1 MRNYLNKVLALLLV
15 VVVGLTLVA
24 CNDKN
29 DNPYNEN
36 VPYGDLTDTVYA
48 SYENL
53 KITEKE
59 LYDEMRSSG
68 YDYLLKMLEIEVLKA
83 AGFNLT
89 VAGNEEKLKSF
100 INSACFG
107 TDDAEEIEKIDA
119 RTKKQ
124 NVEKYVDSM
133 YVLGVNDI
141 AFNGENFDAVYSP
154 KALEFYLPELIKENY
169 AKSLINDENSKY
181 YYKNEFQKENGEDIL
196 DEDGNQIENICYISD
211 EDIEDR
217 YIYNKNKE
225 NYYTVVIVSF
235 STLANAQKAL
245 EGFDANSTTKTVA
258 EQFKEMYAAT
268 YTYRDADYTFTD
280 AELSK
285 FDSTLVSVVKKM
297 EAGDFLLNQEF
308 GNKIYHVFLEATKP
322 EAKFE
327 DATQDEKDAIVEE
340 LKDEAA
346 TSTFIS
352 NVVKDKVV
360 ATDITI
366 FDPVY
371 DALYSIEKEGHVRLE
386 KSKWTDSNKNLIAK
400 FGDNEITVRELFTK
414 LETELGVSTA
424 ADYFTNTTLLNK
436 YSDKVTAEQSKEIDE
451 SIKSTIDKFNN
462 GEYESYGYPASLGEE
477 IFKFMYYGNSN
488 DDVIKGY
495 YKTQKIW
502 EYLAKDKN
510 DQYFNILEKVSKQY
524 YEKYFSLSVKHIL
537 IGADFDGDGTLD
549 NPDEFLKQINPNKVD
564 QFKQDVVALMN
575 AVLAETHYLIDEGYE
590 DLLDALTYVLKQ
602 YYANGVIHYEAAQGN
617 EVRWSK
623 YNTFN
628 FTLTIEDLME
638 INPSSVSKYVPE
650 FGEGVKALYKV
661 LLEKDMDPNN
671 DEFSLGDDYL
681 VDSITDINDSN
692 LIKTSYGYHVLGVYD
707 SAELVSAKY
716 TSTDDYANQYKTIKV
731 EINGEKIEL
740 NAYNSELYASINQIK
755 IYDAQVDTTN
765 GVKNLPSDVRLYIA
779 NFYEE
784 VVKRY
789 EDAQFQTIL
798 FMLKDL
804 STISFADNSNKV
816 YYDEFVKIQ
825 QRSFD
830 KYTDYSKTSDSHL
843 AGWWESFLE
852 PAPTPEEGQ

>member
-15 VVVGLTLVA
+15 IVVGLTLAA
-24 CNDKN
+24 CDDKKE
-29 DNPYNEN
+29 NPYNEN
-36 VPYGDLTDTVYA
+36 VPYGDLTETVYA
-48 SYENL
+48 SYGSL
-53 KITEKE
+53 KVTEKE
-59 LYDEMRSSG
+59 LYEKMRSNG
-68 YDYLLKMLEIEVLKA
+68 YDYLLKMLEIEVLKD
-83 AGFNLT
+83 AGFDLT

-124 NVEKYVDSM
+124 YVEKYVDSM

-141 AFNGENFDAVYSP
+141 AFNGENYDAVYSP

-169 AKSLINDENSKY
+169 AKSLIDDENSKY
-181 YYKNEFQKENGEDIL
+181 YYKNEFQKENGKDVL
-196 DEDGNQIENICYISD
+196 DENGKQIENICYISD

-225 NYYTVVIVSF
+225 NEYTVVIIGF
-235 STLANAQKAL
+235 STLANAQNAL
-245 EGFDANSTTKTVA
+245 KNFDANSTTKTVA
-258 EQFKEMYAAT
+258 EQFKEIYANT
-268 YTYRDADYTFTD
+268 YSYRDADYTFTD
-280 AELSK
+280 EELSK
-285 FDSTLVSVVKKM
+285 FDSTLVSVIKKM

-308 GNKIYHVFLEATKP
+308 GNKIYHVYLEATKAEP
-322 EAKFE
+322 NFE
-327 DATQDEKDAIVEE
+327 DATQDEKDAIVAE

-346 TSTFIS
+346 TSTFIA

-360 ATDITI
+360 ATEITI

-371 DALYSIEKEGHVRLE
+371 DALYSIEKEDHVRLE

-424 ADYFTNTTLLNK
+424 ADYFTNTTLLQM
-436 YSDKVTAEQSKEIDE
+436 YSDKVTSEQIKEIEE
-451 SIKSTIDKFNN
+451 SMKSTIEKFNN
-462 GEYESYGYPASLGEE
+462 GEYESYGYPISLGEE

-510 DQYFNILEKVSKQY
+510 EQYFNILHKVSKQY

-537 IGADFDGDGTLD
+537 VGTDFDSDGTLD

-564 QFKQDVVALMN
+564 QFKADVVALMN

-590 DLLDALTYVLKQ
+590 DLLGALTYVLKQ
-602 YYANGVIHYEAAQGN
+602 YYANGKIHYESAQGN
-617 EVRWSK
+617 EVYWSQ

-650 FGEGVKALYKV
+650 FGEGVRALYKV

-681 VDSITDINDSN
+681 IESVTDIDDSN

-716 TSTDDYANQYKTIKV
+716 TSSDDYANQYNTIKV
-731 EINGEKIEL
+731 EINGEKVEL
-740 NAYNSELYASINQIK
+740 DAYNSDLYASINQIK

-779 NFYEE
+779 NFYQE
-784 VVKRY
+784 VITRY
-789 EDAQFQTIL
+789 EDMQFQTIL
-798 FMLKDL
+798 FMLNELK
-804 STISFADNSNKV
+804 TISFTDANDKV

-830 KYTDYSKTSDSHL
+830 KYVDYSETSDSYL
-843 AGWWESFLE
+843 AGWWESFLK
-852 PAPTPEEGQ
+852 TVIVPEEGK